1 MAEQQ
6 LLANYDPTEADLYD
20 FAVGRPLEEKIDRA
34 IRLIQFYEKDAL
46 KLSEDG
52 FYLAFSGGKDS
63 IVIKELCRMA
73 GVKFDSWYNLTTLD
87 PPELVQFIKEHHTD
101 VKWNRPEKP
110 MLQMMSE
117 DSSCKGPPTRLS
129 RWCCE
134 KYKEQGGN
142 ECMKIIGVRG
152 PESQRRK
159 ALWREF
165 MPPAKQYSRPNG
177 LLCPIVY
184 WTDDDVW
191 TFIRSRN
198 LPYCSLY
205 DEGFSRLG
213 CIGCPLGGPN
223 AQRKEFA
230 RWPKY
235 ERMWKRAFVKFW
247 ERWSGVPTLKGKRR
261 WFEDFGSAQGLWDWW
276 ISGKANDG
284 EGRDCQ
290 QIWMDY

>member
-46 KLSEDG
+46 KLSDDG

-63 IVIKELCRMA
+63 CVIKELCRMA
-73 GVKFDSWYNLTTLD
+73 GVKFASWYNLTTLD
-87 PPELVQFIKEHHTD
+87 PPELVRFIKDEHPD
-101 VKWNRPEKP
+101 VKWNRPAKP
-110 MLQMMSE
+110 LLQRMVDKSN
-117 DSSCKGPPTRLS
+117 GPPTRLA
-129 RWCCE
+129 RWCCDE
-134 KYKEQGGN
+134 YKEQGG
-142 ECMKIIGVRG
+142 MGTLKIVGVRG

-165 MPPAKQYSRPNG
+165 QPHRKAG
-177 LLCPIVY
+177 AILCPIVY

-205 DEGFSRLG
+205 DEGFLRLG
-213 CIGCPLGGPN
+213 CILCPLAGPS
-223 AQRKEFA
+223 AQKDQCE
-230 RWPKY
+230 RWPNY
-235 ERMWKRAFVKFW
+235 ERMWRRAFDKFW
-247 ERWSGVPTLKGKRR
+247 DKWHGVPTQRGGRR